1 MNQPRDPVVFN
12 QTVITCIAPPQDPNV
27 IREIKQKNLELHI
40 FAYRP
45 SDNRLSR
52 NSFKFEYMDHVPANI
67 TTLSRFNNFH
77 GSAPVCGFCHM
88 EQYNNMTVELSLAKP
103 GVQRRKADD
112 ANNEVPEHLKEELQS
127 KSPPREDKSNNAT
140 STTSTTIL
148 QTRSPERDL
157 NYRKSSSPEVMIKTE
172 PLEPILITPM
182 QPNAA
187 GNQPIYQIIMHPQP
201 LGLVPAENARPTM
214 VQRGPRGLP
223 ALQRRP
229 DDPRSR
235 IPLNS
240 PPPLIINPVAVAV
253 NRSPPTP
260 TCSPMVVT
268 RSPPTPTNTPMV
280 VNRSPPILVK
290 RRQSDTSTCDDDVV
304 ILDDLV
310 KRQKFMHS

>member
-1 MNQPRDPVVFN
+1 MVFN

-127 KSPPREDKSNNAT
+127 KSPPREDKSNNAPSCTILHQLAT
-140 STTSTTIL
+140 SCTMLHHLAPCCTILHHLALYCTILHYLAQSCTIL
-148 QTRSPERDL
+148 QNLALSCTMLHHVAPSCTMLRHLAPYCTILHHVAQCCTILRHLAPSCTILHDL
-157 NYRKSSSPEVMIKTE
+157 APS
-172 PLEPILITPM
+172 
-182 QPNAA
+182 
-187 GNQPIYQIIMHPQP
+187 
-201 LGLVPAENARPTM
+201 
-214 VQRGPRGLP
+214 
-223 ALQRRP
+223 
-229 DDPRSR
+229 
-235 IPLNS
+235 
-240 PPPLIINPVAVAV
+240 
-253 NRSPPTP
+253 
-260 TCSPMVVT
+260 
-268 RSPPTPTNTPMV
+268 
-280 VNRSPPILVK
+280 
-290 RRQSDTSTCDDDVV
+290 
-304 ILDDLV
+304 
-310 KRQKFMHS
+310 